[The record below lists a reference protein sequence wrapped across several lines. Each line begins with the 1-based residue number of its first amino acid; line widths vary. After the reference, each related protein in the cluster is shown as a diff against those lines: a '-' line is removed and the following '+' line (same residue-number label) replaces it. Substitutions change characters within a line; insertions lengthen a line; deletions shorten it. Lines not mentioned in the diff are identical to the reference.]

1 MENRTKQAHR
11 LLPIFHQK
19 SCIFFIEERKMLRG
33 EYRTKPVLAYL
44 LLMLF
49 D

>member
-1 MENRTKQAHR
+1 MENRAKQAHR
-11 LLPIFHQK
+11 LLPI
-19 SCIFFIEERKMLRG
+19 FIEERKMLRG

-44 LLMLF
+44 LLMFF